1 MPTRS
6 DSNSDGEQAEARAAE
21 LEGTVSRL
29 LHETSLWRTF
39 LGTHRQIVDRL
50 ADQMQSDHQ
59 LPLEWFDV
67 LIHLADVPG
76 KRLRQRELRDRLL
89 LSESG
94 VSRML
99 ARMAEAGVLE
109 RRPAD
114 DDRRGV
120 EVALTE
126 AGEALLATAVES
138 HLKLVATLFTDRL
151 SVTDRVALEHILAK
165 LDGDA
170 ADQAD

>member
-6 DSNSDGEQAEARAAE
+6 DGDGEQAEARAAE

-165 LDGDA
+165 LGDDG